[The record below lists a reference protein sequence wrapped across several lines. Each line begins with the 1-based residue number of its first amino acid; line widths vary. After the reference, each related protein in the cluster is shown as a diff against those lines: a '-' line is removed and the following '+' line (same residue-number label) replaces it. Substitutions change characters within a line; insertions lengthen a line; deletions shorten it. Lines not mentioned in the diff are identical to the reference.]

1 MKLFKTSPTPLPR
14 KTMRIRIAG
23 LVLLIAVIAASP
35 AGATRL
41 AGEFMALGAGARA
54 LGMGGAFG
62 AVADDASAVYWNPA
76 GIAGIQKRQILA
88 MHAEQFGKLVNYN
101 FGSYVQPTTLLDPA
115 RKPAFGFGLIH
126 LGVPDQPVTNNLKAV
141 DSDGDGTPDY
151 FVAPDGHLIYPD
163 AYGSI
168 PRESDNSFA
177 GLGSFALETSA
188 GSVGGT
194 LKLIYEDAIAGQS
207 SMGIGIDLG
216 YLRRDFLT
224 PRLSVGAKLQDAT
237 GTYLSWSTGT
247 NEFIYPMLKLGSA
260 YKIVSTGFRGSLLL
274 AADADIFFDDR
285 RAASQLWAQT
295 YSADLHF
302 GAELSFQD
310 HVMIRGGL
318 DGAGAETGMN
328 PTAGAG
334 VYFGMFGLDYAYLHH
349 DAFEATHRVSI
360 LASF

>member
-1 MKLFKTSPTPLPR
+1 M
-14 KTMRIRIAG
+14 TMRIRIAG
-23 LVLLIAVIAASP
+23 LVLLLPIMFAAP

-54 LGMGGAFG
+54 LGMGGAFA

-76 GIAGIQKRQILA
+76 GIAGIQKRQALA
-88 MHAEQFGKLVNYN
+88 MHAEQFGDLVNYN
-101 FGSYVQPTTLLDPA
+101 FGSYVQPTTLVDPA

-126 LGVPDQPVTNNLKAV
+126 LGVPDQPVNNDYKAV
-141 DSDGDGTPDY
+141 DSDNDGIIDY
-151 FVAPDGHLIYPD
+151 LVAPDGRLIYPD
-163 AYGSI
+163 AYDSI
-168 PRESDNSFA
+168 PRETDNSFA

-194 LKLIYEDAIAGQS
+194 LKLIYQDAIAGES

-247 NEFIYPMLKLGSA
+247 TEFIYPMLKVGSA
-260 YKIVSTGFRGSLLL
+260 YKVVSTGFNGSLLL
-274 AADADIFFDDR
+274 VADADIFFDDR
-285 RAASQLWAQT
+285 RTASQMWVET
-295 YSADLHF
+295 FSTDLHF

-318 DGAGAETGMN
+318 DGAGAKTGMN
-328 PTAGAG
+328 ETAGAG

>member
-1 MKLFKTSPTPLPR
+1 
-14 KTMRIRIAG
+14 MRIRVAG
-23 LVLLIAVIAASP
+23 LALLLPLIFASP

-54 LGMGGAFG
+54 LGMGGAFA

-76 GIAGIQKRQILA
+76 GMAGIQKRQALA
-88 MHAEQFGKLVNYN
+88 MHAEQFGDLVNYN
-101 FGSYVQPTTLLDPA
+101 FGSYVQPTHLINPE

-126 LGVPDQPVTNNLKAV
+126 LGVPDQTITNQLVFNDVNGNGQIDQGELV
-141 DSDGDGTPDY
+141 DKNGNPYNIDTLPK
-151 FVAPDGHLIYPD
+151 
-163 AYGSI
+163 
-168 PRESDNSFA
+168 ESDNSFA
-177 GLGSFALETSA
+177 GLGSFALETGK

-194 LKLIYEDAIAGQS
+194 LKLIYQDAVAGES

-216 YLRRDFLT
+216 YLYRDFLT
-224 PRLSVGAKLQDAT
+224 PHLSVGAKLQDAT

-247 NEFIYPMLKLGSA
+247 NEFIYPMLKLGSS
-260 YKIVSTGFRGSLLL
+260 YKIISTGFKGALLL
-274 AADADIFFDDR
+274 AADADVYFDDR
-285 RAASQLWAQT
+285 RTASQLWVET
-295 YSADLHF
+295 FSADLHF

-310 HVMIRGGL
+310 HVMLRGGL
-318 DGAGAETGMN
+318 DGAGAESGMN
-328 PTAGAG
+328 ETAGAG

>member
-1 MKLFKTSPTPLPR
+1 
-14 KTMRIRIAG
+14 MRIRVFG
-23 LVLLIAVIAASP
+23 LALCSSLLVASS

-41 AGEFMALGAGARA
+41 AGEFLALGAGARA

-76 GIAGIQKRQILA
+76 GIAGIEKRQALA
-88 MHAEQFGKLVNYN
+88 MHAEQFGDLVNYN
-101 FGSYVQPTTLLDPA
+101 FGSYVQPTSLLDPA
-115 RKPAFGFGLIH
+115 RKPAFGVALIH
-126 LGVPDQPVTNNLKAV
+126 LGVPNQILTRDELVFNDANGNGEIDQGELTDRQGRPYYNATLP
-141 DSDGDGTPDY
+141 T
-151 FVAPDGHLIYPD
+151 
-163 AYGSI
+163 
-168 PRESDNSFA
+168 ETDNSFA
-177 GLGSFALETSA
+177 GLGTVAIET
-188 GSVGGT
+188 GVGQVGGT
-194 LKLIYEDAIAGQS
+194 LKLIYQDAIAGES

-216 YLRRDFLT
+216 FLRRDFLT

-247 NEFIYPMLKLGSA
+247 NEFILPMFKLGGA
-260 YKIVSTGFRGSLLL
+260 YKIVSAGFKGSLLL

-285 RAASQLWAQT
+285 GQASQFWT
-295 YSADLHF
+295 ETFSADLHL

-318 DGAGAETGMN
+318 DAEH

-334 VYFGMFGLDYAYLHH
+334 VYFGIFGLDYAYLNH
-349 DAFEATHRVSI
+349 DAFDATHRVSI